1 MGSLRDTALFN
12 NFHFAGVISRKKKTS
27 LRFSSSCPLIVHAVV
42 SRVAHLHADGVHMVW
57 HPISGYFPQPA
68 HETWIFFGTGRA
80 RLPLA
85 DFRCSKE
92 LEVPSNFIHRNFIEM
107 CNSWDGHLNFCP
119 RSKHWAQFLES
130 KRRPSWRFCDL
141 SDLKR
146 KMKDW
151 FQAPCMIVVNCVVGH
166 GIL

>member
-1 MGSLRDTALFN
+1 M
-12 NFHFAGVISRKKKTS
+12 
-27 LRFSSSCPLIVHAVV
+27 HAVD
-42 SRVAHLHADGVHMVW
+42 RVAHLHADGVHMVW
-57 HPISGYFPQPA
+57 HPMLYIDFWYFLQIEAMWFHSQLMRLGFFLAQAEQDCHSQIS
-68 HETWIFFGTGRA
+68 
-80 RLPLA
+80 
-85 DFRCSKE
+85 CSKE

-130 KRRPSWRFCDL
+130 KRRPSWRSCDL
-141 SDLKR
+141 SDSKR
-146 KMKDW
+146 KIKNW